1 MTPQSAL
8 KADSIRHKLT
18 ADHQRLEKLFDDVL
32 RRLALD
38 DRDETRAAWNEFDR
52 GLTAHLDAEEKLI
65 LPAFAFA
72 FPEEA
77 AAIRKEHESIRAT
90 LLELGVAVD
99 LHSIRWPAAAD
110 FVSALRAHATRED
123 SLMYRWAEKN
133 LEETVRAALVRGLLT
148 RV

>member
-8 KADSIRHKLT
+8 KADSIRDKLT
-18 ADHQRLEKLFDDVL
+18 ADHQRLEKRFDDVL

-38 DRDETRAAWNEFDR
+38 DRDETRDAWNEFDR

-77 AAIRKEHESIRAT
+77 AAIRKEHESIRAK

-110 FVSALRAHATRED
+110 FVAELRAHATRED
-123 SLMYRWAEKN
+123 ALMYRWAEKN

>member
-1 MTPQSAL
+1 MTPESAL
-8 KADSIRHKLT
+8 KVDSIRDKLT
-18 ADHQRLEKLFDDVL
+18 ADHRLLETLFDELL

-38 DRDETRAAWNEFDR
+38 DRDETRDAWNEFER
-52 GLTAHLDAEEKLI
+52 GLTAHLDAEEKLV

-72 FPEEA
+72 APEEA
-77 AAIRKEHESIRAT
+77 AAIRKEHASIRAK

-99 LHSIRWPAAAD
+99 LHAIRWPAAAA
-110 FVSALRAHATRED
+110 FITELRAHATRED
-123 SLMYRWAEKN
+123 ALMYRWAEKN